1 MIEQFSNDYICGY
14 IAGKVVGRE
23 SVNTL
28 GEAVLDN
35 LLAVFDGYTA
45 KGKQYISIEDA
56 KMETCLCVGRLFR
69 KSNPDVLLDESDVS
83 MVRLPSESRR
93 SPSLSACSWVNEM
106 S

>member
-1 MIEQFSNDYICGY
+1 MSEQFSNDYICGY

-69 KSNPDVLLDESDVS
+69 KSNPDVLLDESDIYS
-83 MVRLPSESRR
+83 NDESV
-93 SPSLSACSWVNEM
+93 LSQEGQNERD
-106 S
+106 